1 MQAVS
6 VRPQRCPAASC
17 GDSRRT
23 KGALGENWLAVV
35 SFLETCEAHAGDS
48 SSLAAACTHLARIL
62 GDEAAW
68 REALLE
74 QQRRACG
81 GCLRFEGTWRR
92 SYLCVHR
99 QGCPGRGA
107 AKPRWSARWALQPSL
122 PKASWAEVLQRRKW
136 LEGEVPILS
145 PEKPYLLDAKALLP
159 QYFAAWPG
167 AWQLPRLRRRF
178 ARRRFSVALPGAGEV
193 FRMELCHF
201 LRYASS
207 GAGAGDALPPRWDAE
222 PLYLFDPLPP
232 MALRPLRQLR
242 LCAQPDLAR
251 EVPSLAERVAE
262 VTRGWLLIGGSGS
275 GSRFHT
281 DAFGCGAWNVTLLGA
296 KRWAMYPPGA
306 RPPGVLDLGPERFA
320 APAPIFWFSEV
331 LPQLR
336 KDQLPLELVT
346 RKGVRIERG
355 RHGEHAN
362 VREQP

>member
-68 REALLE
+68 REAVLE
-74 QQRRACG
+74 QQRRAEG

-122 PKASWAEVLQRRKW
+122 AKASWAE
-136 LEGEVPILS
+136 
-145 PEKPYLLDAKALLP
+145 ALLP

-222 PLYLFDPLPP
+222 PLYHGS
-232 MALRPLRQLR
+232 
-242 LCAQPDLAR
+242 LCAQ
-251 EVPSLAERVAE
+251 EFE
-262 VTRGWLLIGGSGS
+262 
-275 GSRFHT
+275 
-281 DAFGCGAWNVTLLGA
+281 
-296 KRWAMYPPGA
+296 
-306 RPPGVLDLGPERFA
+306 
-320 APAPIFWFSEV
+320 APISCESP
-331 LPQLR
+331 PQWAA
-336 KDQLPLELVT
+336 
-346 RKGVRIERG
+346 VRVPPVPRSWTLIR
-355 RHGEHAN
+355 
-362 VREQP
+362 